1 LSIQCEDIEIDIPL
15 KDEFISDVDKIDD
28 VNLDET
34 SVIKNW
40 SSLMNDDLETLIPEY
55 DCVSTSKVKEQSES
69 EVQLELEGIFYLKSL
84 SL

>member
-1 LSIQCEDIEIDIPL
+1 LSVQCEDITIDIPL
-15 KDEFISDVDKIDD
+15 QVEFISDVDKIDD

-40 SSLMNDDLETLIPEY
+40 SSLMNEDLETLVPEY

-69 EVQLELEGIFYLKSL
+69 EVQLELEGMF
-84 SL
+84 